1 MKDTILLFTNLKEP
15 IDELSDEEAGQLFKA
30 ILAYQNGEEPK
41 LKGLLKVIFLQIRQQ
56 IDYNNQKY
64 SETSRKRSEARKTWL
79 EKKKQ
84 NSTND
89 NKPQQNLTNDNK
101 PHLYDNDNGNGIE
114 NENGN
119 EIENGND
126 NEIENGNIINDIQS
140 GSVNNTRANAAAGNA
155 ELRSSQKAYGIFHN
169 VFLSDDEMAELAR
182 LYPRDYEEMIENM
195 SNKINNNNYHI
206 RNHYNT
212 MLKWKREDD
221 EEQKA
226 ISTSRKKSKPEPEP
240 IYTYDFPEFVA
251 KMED

>member
-64 SETSRKRSEARKTWL
+64 SETSRKRSEARKAWL

-84 NSTND
+84 NLTND
-89 NKPQQNLTNDNK
+89 DKTQQNLTNDNK
-101 PHLYDNDNGNGIE
+101 PHLYDNGNGIE

-119 EIENGND
+119 EIENVND
-126 NEIENGNIINDIQS
+126 NENGNIINDIQS
-140 GSVNNTRANAAAGNA
+140 GSVDNNTQANAAASNVG
-155 ELRSSQKAYGIFHN
+155 LGSSRKAYGLFHN

-195 SNKINNNNYHI
+195 SNKINDNNYRI

-226 ISTSRKKSKPEPEP
+226 VGTSRKKRKSEPEP